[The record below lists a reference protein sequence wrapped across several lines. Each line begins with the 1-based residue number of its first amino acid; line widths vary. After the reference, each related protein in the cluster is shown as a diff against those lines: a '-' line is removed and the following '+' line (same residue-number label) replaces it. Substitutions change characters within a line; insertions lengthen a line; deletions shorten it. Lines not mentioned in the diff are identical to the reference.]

1 MSRGA
6 TSAVAGP
13 ALRTEVI
20 DDLGRLE
27 AVVPDWDALAV
38 ARSLPLSAPGWLLAW
53 WRSLAPADAQL
64 RVVVVRDGSG
74 ALVGL
79 APYHAVR
86 EGGLV
91 HLRPLG
97 AEDMGIRN
105 VPLAAEGLEVPVA
118 RAVAAALAGSR
129 PAPSVVHLSQVDTDS
144 PWPMLLRR
152 AWPGL
157 FPPRLERV
165 RDAPAPTLHLD
176 AASYEE
182 WLASKSSNFRQRLR
196 RDTRKLEEKG
206 ARTWMARTPAELDE
220 ALGAFHRLHAA
231 RWGDESPLASD
242 AGHRMMLNAGHAL
255 LAAERFRAWTMAV
268 DDTVVT
274 VQIFV
279 AAGGEVTYWNG
290 GWDADWSSYS
300 PAMIGIAAGLEDA
313 FARGERRMDFGEG
326 EHHYKT
332 RLADR
337 DEPITWARLMPRD
350 VRYGRTLALTA
361 PARARRLARTALD
374 KVPAPVRERV
384 ERLARRGGPD
394 EPGTAD

>member
-1 MSRGA
+1 MSRGTAA
-6 TSAVAGP
+6 TAAP
-13 ALRTEVI
+13 ALRVEVI

-27 AVVPDWDALAV
+27 AIVPDWDALAV

-53 WRSLAPADAQL
+53 WRSLAPADARL
-64 RVVVVRDGSG
+64 RVVAVRDGDG

-105 VPLAAEGLEVPVA
+105 VPLAVEGLEVPVA
-118 RAVAAALAGSR
+118 RAVAAALAHSR

-152 AWPGL
+152 AWPGA

-196 RDTRKLEEKG
+196 RDTRKLEEQG

-242 AGHRMMLNAGHAL
+242 AGHRMMLDAGHAL

-268 DDTVVT
+268 GDTVVT

-290 GWDADWSSYS
+290 GWDADWSSFS

-337 DEPITWARLMPRD
+337 DEPITWVRLMPRD

-374 KVPAPVRERV
+374 RVPAPLRERV
-384 ERLARRGGPD
+384 ERLARRGRPD
-394 EPGTAD
+394 EPGTD